1 VDYTHISKKKI
12 AKPRRKESM
21 DSMYNVRRYV
31 DAKFPTDQ
39 DDDFDC
45 PSEFNEEELGMD
57 KVMRS

>member
-1 VDYTHISKKKI
+1 
-12 AKPRRKESM
+12 M